1 MLLDTFAVLLG
12 GATALMPVYA
22 KDILHGGPRE
32 LGWLL
37 AAPSIGA
44 VTAAFIQAHRPPW
57 QSAGRALLASVAGYG
72 VVTIAFGLSTNLWL
86 SLGLLV
92 LLGACDNISVV
103 LRGTL
108 VQVLTPDAMRGRVS
122 ALNGLFIGTS
132 NELGAFESGTVAQF
146 FGPVVA
152 VVSGGIGT
160 LLVVT
165 GMAKAFPELMEPAG
179 STSRDYAADSRR
191 PTLRLAVGE
200 AAWELEA
207 GSGVT
212 CYGSS
217 RIQILRKLIGG
228 LGSPCDCSLIA
239 DGPCALYD
247 GLPM

>member
-22 KDILHGGPRE
+22 KDILHGGPTE

-37 AAPSIGA
+37 AAGSSIGA
-44 VTAAFIQAHRPPW
+44 VAAAFFQAHRPPW
-57 QSAGRALLASVAGYG
+57 KSAGRALLASVAGYG
-72 VVTIAFGLSTNLWL
+72 VVTIAFGLSTNLWAPL
-86 SLGLLV
+86 LGLLV

-160 LLVVT
+160 LLVVL
-165 GMAKAFPELMEPAG
+165 GMSKAFPELLRAGRLDQPWDSLRTPQLPHLPTPKPA
-179 STSRDYAADSRR
+179 RR
-191 PTLRLAVGE
+191 R
-200 AAWELEA
+200 
-207 GSGVT
+207 
-212 CYGSS
+212 
-217 RIQILRKLIGG
+217 
-228 LGSPCDCSLIA
+228 
-239 DGPCALYD
+239 
-247 GLPM
+247 